1 MDFGSWI
8 FFMAGNWVDIL
19 NILIGF
25 SAVLDLEFL

>member
-1 MDFGSWI
+1 LALRF